1 MGWLNILQRLDAQCP
16 PRLSGASSIRTSATY
31 RHRVWAHRQP
41 ERPLAGLALAGAIEI
56 PDLEGHPES
65 PGQDGIV
72 LEAVIDAAVRIG
84 PTLRGP
90 SQTPRSVEEAGA
102 ERLRIVCKDHAV
114 EDGTMGILR
123 GAQRVTLARLHP
135 RRRVSRD

>member
-41 ERPLAGLALAGAIEI
+41 ERPLAGLALTGAIEI

-72 LEAVIDAAVRIG
+72 LEPVIDAAVRIR
-84 PTLRGP
+84 PALRAP
-90 SQTPRSVEEAGA
+90 PQTPRRGEENRA
-102 ERLRIVCKDHAV
+102 ERIPVVRKDHALQKPA
-114 EDGTMGILR
+114 MP
-123 GAQRVTLARLHP
+123 VTR
-135 RRRVSRD
+135 